1 MTKSECKK
9 ELKNIE
15 KELTELIQ
23 EAIKRVMPCGDV
35 NVLSKLFE
43 IIRLAAVLRS
53 EISLTIKNL

>member
-23 EAIKRVMPCGDV
+23 ESIKRVMPCSDV
-35 NVLSKLFE
+35 NTLSKLFE